1 MANPL
6 IMPPST
12 VMIKTALLSAAPSCY
27 KGCQDLTPEA
37 TQKKELSDSLHTS
50 FVIWV
55 LISANKRGVAL
66 MWKSPA
72 IWLREVHKNNTQQA
86 SVCLMKNWGFFHF

>member
-12 VMIKTALLSAAPSCY
+12 VMIKAALLSVAPGCS
-27 KGCQDLTPEA
+27 KGCQDLSPEV

-50 FVIWV
+50 FVICV
-55 LISANKRGVAL
+55 LKSADKRGADL
-66 MWKSPA
+66 MWKVPA
-72 IWLREVHKNNTQQA
+72 TWLHEVQKTTVDRVQFA
-86 SVCLMKNWGFFHF
+86 

>member
-12 VMIKTALLSAAPSCY
+12 VMIKAALLSAAPGCS
-27 KGCQDLTPEA
+27 KGCQDLSSEV

-50 FVIWV
+50 FVICL
-55 LISANKRGVAL
+55 LISADKRGVAL
-66 MWKSPA
+66 MWKVPA
-72 IWLREVHKNNTQQA
+72 TWLHEIQKDN
-86 SVCLMKNWGFFHF
+86 S